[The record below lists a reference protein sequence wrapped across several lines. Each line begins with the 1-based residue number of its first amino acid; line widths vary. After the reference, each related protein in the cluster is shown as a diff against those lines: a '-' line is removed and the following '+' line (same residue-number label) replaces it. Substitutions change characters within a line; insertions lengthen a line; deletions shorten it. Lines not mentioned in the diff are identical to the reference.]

1 MAEKLKA
8 YLGTINQSID
18 SVFPTE
24 EPADHTGLFAA
35 VMVCISVFAMMVI
48 IAWFQCRFPLAEKY
62 QRLRNPLL
70 PVYTDGAIVASLE
83 TSEMD
88 DDEEDS
94 EPTAL

>member
-8 YLGTINQSID
+8 YLGSINQSLD
-18 SVFPTE
+18 TALPTI

-35 VMVCISVFAMMVI
+35 VMVCISVFAMMLI

-70 PVYTDGAIVASLE
+70 PVYTDGAIVASLDA
-83 TSEMD
+83 SEMD
-88 DDEEDS
+88 EDDEDS
-94 EPTAL
+94 EPTPL